1 MNIDL
6 TGLSTETVNPKS
18 ENLSSM
24 SIEQAISL
32 MNEEDYQA
40 VRCVGEQKA
49 MITKVIEKTS
59 KALCSGGRIIYVGA
73 GTSGRLG
80 VLDAVECPPTF
91 GVDYNKVIGLIA
103 GGDNAFVKAKEGAED
118 SKEQGAAAL
127 EEIELSS
134 LDCVIGIAAS
144 GRTPFV
150 IGALE
155 YAMQTGA
162 ATAALVCNK
171 NSEIARLV
179 PDTIEA
185 VPGPEVLT
193 GSTRLKAGTAT
204 KLVLNMI
211 STISMVQAGKVFK
224 NYMVDVKTTNEKL
237 VQRAK
242 NMIQA
247 VTGCSAQRAADLL
260 EESGRHVKT
269 AIIMEL
275 TDTTKEDA
283 DALLQENQGHIDR
296 VLQAMGKSVQL

>member
-6 TGLSTETVNPKS
+6 SGMSTETVNPKS

-24 SIEQAISL
+24 SIAQAVSL

-40 VRCVGEQKA
+40 VRCVGEQQA
-49 MITKVIEKTS
+49 MITKVIEKSS
-59 KALCSGGRIIYVGA
+59 KALCGGGRIIYVGA

-91 GVDYNKVIGLIA
+91 GVDYDKVIGLIA

-118 SKEQGAAAL
+118 SKEQGAQAL
-127 EEIELSS
+127 KEIDLKPE
-134 LDCVIGIAAS
+134 DCVIGIAAS

-155 YAMQTGA
+155 YAMETGA
-162 ATAALVCNK
+162 GTAALVCNR

-242 NMIQA
+242 NIIQA
-247 VTGCSAQRAADLL
+247 VTGCSAAQAAKQL
-260 EESGRHVKT
+260 EASGHHVKT

-275 TDTTKEDA
+275 AHTGKEEA
-283 DALLQENQGHIDR
+283 QKLLKEHHGHIDR
-296 VLQAMGKSVQL
+296 VLASLHIEY